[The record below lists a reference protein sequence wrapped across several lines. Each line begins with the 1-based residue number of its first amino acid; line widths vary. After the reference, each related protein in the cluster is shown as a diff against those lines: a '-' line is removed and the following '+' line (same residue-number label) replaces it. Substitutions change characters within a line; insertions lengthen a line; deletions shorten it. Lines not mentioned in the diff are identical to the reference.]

1 VGYASPQ
8 ANSMPFWVASETGL
22 WAKNG
27 LNAESILVEG
37 SPKTVAALIGGDIQF
52 ALVGSA
58 ASVLSSLGG
67 ADISLISTAAPGLT
81 FRVYAK
87 ADVKTPADLKGKGIA
102 ISTIGTDPDFA
113 LRLVLPKVGVNYS
126 DIHVVQFPSGGD
138 PARLGGI
145 QTGAADAAVLSPGS
159 FATAER
165 EFGLHSVIDMGTMDI
180 QYEQATIAV
189 LRKWA
194 ASHPDEVADYLK
206 TFSQSIA
213 YIQKNRDA
221 TLPILKKYLKTEDN
235 QVAAEAYDNNNVL
248 KVKGLPYVSEPG
260 VQSVIDLLALSEPK
274 AKGHQASEFVD
285 NSYLKKLADSGF
297 SV

>member
-1 VGYASPQ
+1 
-8 ANSMPFWVASETGL
+8 MPFWVASETGM

-37 SPKTVAALIGGDIQF
+37 SPKTVAALVGGDIQF

-67 ADISLISTAAPGLT
+67 ADLALIATAAPGLS

-87 ADVKTPADLKGKGIA
+87 SDVKTSADLQGKGIA

-113 LRLVLPKVGVNYS
+113 LRLVLPKLNVNYA
-126 DIHVVQFPSGGD
+126 DIKVVQFPTGGD
-138 PARLGGI
+138 PARLAGI
-145 QTGAADAAVLSPGS
+145 QAGQADAAVLSPGS
-159 FATAER
+159 FGIAEQQ
-165 EFGLHSVIDMGTMDI
+165 FGLHPVIDMATMDI

-194 ASHPDEVADYLK
+194 TSHPDEMAGFEK

-213 YIQKNRDA
+213 YIQQNKA
-221 TLPILKKYLKTEDN
+221 QTLPVLKKYLQTDSDT
-235 QVAAEAYDNNNVL
+235 VAGEAYDGNNVL
-248 KVKGLPYVSEPG
+248 HVKGLPFVSEPG

-274 AKGHQASEFVD
+274 AQGHKAAEFVE
-285 NSYLKKLADSGF
+285 NSYLQRLADSGF
-297 SV
+297 KP